1 MCGQTWGSIDI
12 QYQNLNSEEKIGG
25 TMKFRIPLFLL
36 TLALAAS
43 STLAA
48 HAGACSNMTIKGT
61 YASTIHATIFLP
73 DGYTLLLDGLA
84 KQTFDGNGSFTQ
96 VDAVAANGNLPP
108 GWRPGSGTYSV
119 NPDCT
124 GTSTIVIA
132 GMPDLHT
139 QFIVSQSGN
148 IIRGMVTD
156 PGFASTAE
164 GERVHSSKK

>member
-1 MCGQTWGSIDI
+1 
-12 QYQNLNSEEKIGG
+12 
-25 TMKFRIPLFLL
+25 MKFRIPLFLL

-48 HAGACSNMTIKGT
+48 HAGVCSNMSIKGT

-73 DGYTLLLDGLA
+73 DGSTLLLDGLA

-139 QFIVSQSGN
+139 QFIVSESGN

>member
-1 MCGQTWGSIDI
+1 
-12 QYQNLNSEEKIGG
+12 
-25 TMKFRIPLFLL
+25 MKFRIPLFLL

-43 STLAA
+43 SALAA
-48 HAGACSNMTIKGT
+48 HAGACSNMTIRGT
-61 YASTIHATIFLP
+61 YASTIHATIFLQ
-73 DGYTLLLDGLA
+73 DGSTLLLDGLA

-96 VDAVAANGNLPP
+96 VDAVAVNGNLPP